1 MMKYITAD
9 QMRSM
14 FLDFFKSK
22 GHKVLPSASLVP
34 HGDTSLLLT
43 GAGMVPFKPYFLG
56 QEEPEYRRVST
67 CQRCLRTPDL
77 ENVGKTDRHGTFFEM
92 LGNFSFGD
100 YFKEEAISWAWEF
113 ITEHMEI
120 PKDRLWVSIYLDDDE
135 AFQIWHEKIG
145 LPEGRIVRLGKDDNF
160 WEIGVGYPCGPCSE
174 IHYDRGVEFGC
185 GNPDCKPGCDCERFM
200 EFWNLVFVQ
209 YIQREAGK
217 YEPLEARSIDT
228 GMGMERIVALMQGV
242 KSIFEIDLIKPIID
256 KAASLAGTS
265 YGKDEKADI
274 SLRVITDHA
283 RALTFL
289 ISDGVLPSNEGR
301 GYVLRR
307 LVRRAARHGR
317 LLGIEGQFLNEMV
330 DVVIQQM
337 QTGYPELVERQD
349 YIHKVVNLEE
359 QRFYETLDQG
369 LNILQ
374 EIIRRHE
381 SDSEKVIS
389 GRDVFRLYDTYG
401 FPVELTSEI
410 AEEQGFTIDEAGFQA
425 EMEQQRE
432 RARKARVQKNYL
444 DEHAELYRQ
453 LHEQAE
459 SLFVG
464 YETTE
469 CSATVT
475 AIIKDNQ
482 LVERL
487 SAGETGIVVLNK
499 TPFYAEGGGQVSDTG
514 TITSKAGQ
522 FSVKDV
528 SSPIEGVIAHEGVL
542 ISGELHAGD
551 SVLAS
556 VYSKERLDT
565 ARHHSATHLLHKAL
579 REVLGE
585 HVHQSGSYVDPQRL
599 RFDFTH
605 FEAVTP
611 EQLKLVEQKVN
622 EAVMANYPVN
632 TETTT
637 IDDAKAKGAIAL
649 FGEKYGSSVRVV
661 AMGESVELC
670 GGTHVSATGDIGLF
684 RIVSESSI
692 AAGVR
697 RIEAVAGKRALEYTD
712 QREEILKQLTNVLE
726 VPVEQ
731 AVEQLERFIEQ
742 QKQLQCELNQY
753 KRKAVADVVTDL
765 AAAAEVINDVSLV
778 VAEVDLTEAEQ
789 LRSLGDKLRER
800 LQPSVIFL
808 GARTQ
813 EKVWLVAMATKDIAG
828 KAVHAGN
835 VIKTAAQICGGGGG
849 GRPDMAQAGG
859 RLPEKLPEALET
871 VRELLVKQLE
881 EM

>member
-1 MMKYITAD
+1 MKYITAD

-14 FLDFFKSK
+14 FLEFFKSK
-22 GHKVLPSASLVP
+22 GHQVLPSASLVP
-34 HGDTSLLLT
+34 HGDASLLLT

-56 QEEPEYRRVST
+56 QEEPEFRRVTT

-100 YFKEEAISWAWEF
+100 YFKAEAITWAWEF
-113 ITEHMEI
+113 IIEHMGI
-120 PKDRLWVSIYLDDDE
+120 PKDKLWVTIYLDDDE

-145 LPEGRIVRLGKDDNF
+145 VPQERIVRLGKEDNF

-174 IHYDRGVEFGC
+174 IHYDRGPEFGC
-185 GNPDCKPGCDCERFM
+185 DNPDCKPGCECERFM

-209 YIQREAGK
+209 YIQREAGR
-217 YEPLEARSIDT
+217 YEPLESRSIDT

-256 KAASLAGTS
+256 KAASLAKTS
-265 YGKDEKADI
+265 YGKDEKADV

-289 ISDGVLPSNEGR
+289 VSDGVLPSNEGR

-307 LVRRAARHGR
+307 LIRRTARHGR
-317 LLGIEGQFLNEMV
+317 LLGIKGQFLNEMV
-330 DVVIQQM
+330 DIVIQQM
-337 QTGYPELVERQD
+337 QTGYPELVDNKE

-374 EIIRRHE
+374 DIISKHQAGA
-381 SDSEKVIS
+381 EKIIS
-389 GRDVFRLYDTYG
+389 GEDVFRLYDTYG
-401 FPVELTSEI
+401 FPAELTKEI
-410 AEEQGFTIDEAGFQA
+410 AAEQGFATDEEGFQA
-425 EMEQQRE
+425 AMEQQRE
-432 RARKARVQKNYL
+432 RARKARAQTNYL
-444 DEHAELYRQ
+444 GDHLELYQ
-453 LHEQAE
+453 KLHEELE

-469 CSATVT
+469 CSAEVA

-482 LVERL
+482 IVDRL
-487 SAGETGIVVLNK
+487 GAGEAGVVVLNK
-499 TPFYAEGGGQVSDTG
+499 TPFYAESGGQVSDTG
-514 TITSKAGQ
+514 TITAKTGQ

-528 SSPIEGVIAHEGVL
+528 SHPVEGIIAHEGVL
-542 ISGELHAGD
+542 VSGELRVGD
-551 SVLAS
+551 PVLAS
-556 VYSKERLDT
+556 VYNKERWDT
-565 ARHHSATHLLHKAL
+565 MRHHSATHLLHKAL

-585 HVHQSGSYVDPQRL
+585 HVHQSGSYVDAERL

-611 EQLKLVEQKVN
+611 EQLLLIEQLVN
-622 EAVMANYPVN
+622 EAVMANYPVQ
-632 TETTT
+632 TENLSLEE
-637 IDDAKAKGAIAL
+637 AKSKGAIAL

-661 AMGESVELC
+661 SMGESMELC

-712 QREEILKQLTNVLE
+712 QRETMLKELSQLLDA
-726 VPVEQ
+726 PVEQ
-731 AVEQLERFIEQ
+731 AVQQLERLLEQ
-742 QKQLQCELNQY
+742 QKELQAELNKF
-753 KRKAVADVVTDL
+753 KRKAVSDVTGDL
-765 AAAAEVINDVSLV
+765 ISQAEEINGVKLVIAEVEL
-778 VAEVDLTEAEQ
+778 AEAEQ
-789 LRSLGDKLRER
+789 LRTLGDKLRDQ
-800 LQPSVIFL
+800 LKPSVIFL
-808 GARTQ
+808 GARAG
-813 EKVWLVAMATKDIAG
+813 EKVLLVAMATKDIAG
-828 KAVHAGN
+828 KVVHAGN
-835 VIKTAAQICGGGGG
+835 LIKTAAQICGGGGG

-859 RLPEKLPEALET
+859 RLPEKLPEALKT
-871 VRELLVKQLE
+871 VRELLVEQLKE
-881 EM
+881 K